1 MRHYLHVTIM
11 VIVQHQMNKVPSH
24 TGIDVSLRTLG
35 NQYLLEKK
43 MCISSLAGKNLL
55 IALFA
60 S

>member
-43 MCISSLAGKNLL
+43 CVFPHWLAKT
-55 IALFA
+55 